1 MIFFEYFRKAIP
13 AFHGIVILGRLLH
26 SIFICA
32 GTFCLGEKR
41 YSLDIFSSKAKRNSL
56 SGREV
61 EEGGFIIL
69 IRRRVMVISAYL
81 VLFAETHRC
90 GSFAHVR
97 RHIVDAVTE
106 SRSIHTCGF

>member
-1 MIFFEYFRKAIP
+1 
-13 AFHGIVILGRLLH
+13 
-26 SIFICA
+26 
-32 GTFCLGEKR
+32 
-41 YSLDIFSSKAKRNSL
+41 
-56 SGREV
+56 
-61 EEGGFIIL
+61 
-69 IRRRVMVISAYL
+69 MVISAYL